1 MLSLVFVCQAQV
13 FFDFKLDEYLISDT
27 APVNVEFFYDLKDIS
42 NEDFVVK
49 PKISNAIVKV
59 FDAKKSLW
67 GLSAPLRKNMQ
78 IRVEGLNLDQT
89 NLFFEIRNLRTSEV
103 YKTPTKPVWGKAVY
117 GGYVESINSSVL
129 EFGGVTSQTFPEE
142 MLSSSVPVPY
152 PPSFLD
158 NRKNLIV
165 VSLLAFVI
173 FGVVGFVS
181 RRGKID

>member
-1 MLSLVFVCQAQV
+1 MLSLVFVCHAQV

-27 APVNVEFFYDLKDIS
+27 APVNVEFFYDLKDTS
-42 NEDFVVK
+42 DEDFVVK
-49 PKISNAIVKV
+49 PKISNAIVKI

-78 IRVEGLNLDQT
+78 ILVEGLNLNQT
-89 NLFFEIRNLRTSEV
+89 NLFFEIRNLRTGEV
-103 YKTPTKPVWGKAVY
+103 YKTPTKSVWGKAIY
-117 GGYVESINSSVL
+117 NGYVESINSSVL
-129 EFGGVTSQTFPEE
+129 EFGGVTSQTFPEG
-142 MLSSSVPVPY
+142 LAGVSSSALG